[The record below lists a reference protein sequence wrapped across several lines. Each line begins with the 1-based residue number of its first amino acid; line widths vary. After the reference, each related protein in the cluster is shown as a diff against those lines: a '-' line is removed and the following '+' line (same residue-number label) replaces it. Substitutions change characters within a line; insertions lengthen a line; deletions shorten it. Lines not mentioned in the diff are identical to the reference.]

1 MPNLIMCSDSPTL
14 APGIAP
20 DENSKPAASVG
31 PGSVVS
37 TLADDM
43 GAGESLLA
51 AVVNGD
57 IRSLQVL
64 VRHGVASSCRNSLMA
79 TPLAVA
85 CEAGLLDVV
94 RLLLEA
100 PQPPVRAFDVNL
112 RRPLHLAALS
122 KCKEIVVLL
131 IAAGANV
138 HDTDIN
144 GNTAL
149 HYATLCDAAGC
160 MEVLLQAGSQAS
172 VQNKDGSTALH
183 LLKSVVA
190 AKLLLDE
197 RHNKAALSIVDSRGR
212 NVLHAAALHGD
223 AELLKLLLD
232 LNGSCGV
239 PLSLLDTD
247 DQGSSVLHNACKSK
261 FGGKDEKDV
270 ENMTMLLLQYSDVST
285 QQVLANLT
293 DVNHMT
299 ALHLA
304 CIHGQLGSCKAL
316 LAAGAD
322 PMLQD
327 KDGMM
332 PLSYAC
338 LHSHRKVG
346 DYIMSMMPRP
356 ELPAVCEN
364 DEVGLLSKRQSAER
378 RGSRDSNSHM
388 SRDAALEL
396 GDGDESPKT
405 PKSKVSQQQQLESQ
419 WFEGKGPEACIIR
432 PLHGAST
439 HPLAGACD
447 IFG

>member
-1 MPNLIMCSDSPTL
+1 
-14 APGIAP
+14 
-20 DENSKPAASVG
+20 
-31 PGSVVS
+31 
-37 TLADDM
+37 M

-57 IRSLQVL
+57 IRSVEVL
-64 VRHGVASSCRNSLMA
+64 VRHGVASSCRNGLMA

-85 CEAGLLDVV
+85 CEAGLRDVV
-94 RLLLEA
+94 RLLLEV
-100 PQPPVRAFDVNL
+100 PKPPVRAFDVNL

-131 IAAGANV
+131 LAAGANV

-149 HYATLCDAAGC
+149 HYATLCDATGC
-160 MEVLLQAGSQAS
+160 MEVLLQEGSQVS

-183 LLKSVVA
+183 LLKSVAA
-190 AKLLLDE
+190 AKLLLDDGQ
-197 RHNKAALSIVDSRGR
+197 NKDALSVLDSRGR

-232 LNGSCGV
+232 LNRAFGA
-239 PLSLLDTD
+239 PMSLLGTD
-247 DQGSSVLHNACKSK
+247 DQGSSVLHNACKSN
-261 FGGKDEKDV
+261 FGGNGEKDA
-270 ENMTMLLLQYSDVST
+270 ENMTMQLLQYADEST
-285 QQVLANLT
+285 QQVLSNLT

-304 CIHGQLGSCKAL
+304 CINGQLNSCKAL
-316 LAAGAD
+316 LLAGAD
-322 PMLQD
+322 PMLLD

-356 ELPAVCEN
+356 DLPAVCDNEG
-364 DEVGLLSKRQSAER
+364 VVLSKRYSAEQR
-378 RGSRDSNSHM
+378 QR
-388 SRDAALEL
+388 
-396 GDGDESPKT
+396 
-405 PKSKVSQQQQLESQ
+405 
-419 WFEGKGPEACIIR
+419 
-432 PLHGAST
+432 
-439 HPLAGACD
+439 
-447 IFG
+447 